1 MQGKARKVVQAILYE
16 VIAVACVAPALALM
30 FDAGMAHSTVL
41 SVLMSGI
48 AMSWNMG
55 FNWAFERWEARQP
68 QRRRTFLRR
77 LLHALGFEGGLVL
90 ILLPLVAFWMDISLW
105 AALLTN
111 LALFL
116 FFFVYAFVFQWGFDK
131 VFDVPVSAQQ
141 ANCQR
146 EGC

>member
-16 VIAVACVAPALALM
+16 VIAVACVAPALSLM

-41 SVLMSGI
+41 SILMSAI

-55 FNWAFERWEARQP
+55 YNWVFERWEARQDK
-68 QRRRTFLRR
+68 RSRTFLRR
-77 LLHALGFEGGLVL
+77 LLHALGFEGRLVL
-90 ILLPLVAFWMDISLW
+90 ILLPLVAYWMDISLW

-131 VFDVPVSAQQ
+131 VFDVPVSAQE
-141 ANCQR
+141 AR
-146 EGC
+146 EGSQGC

>member
-16 VIAVACVAPALALM
+16 VIAVACVAPALSLM

-41 SVLMSGI
+41 SILMSGI

-55 FNWAFERWEARQP
+55 YNWAFERWEARQA
-68 QRRRTFLRR
+68 QRTRTWFRR

-90 ILLPLVAFWMDISLW
+90 ILLPLVAFWLDISLW
-105 AALLTN
+105 SALLTN
-111 LALFL
+111 LALFV

-131 VFDVPVSAQQ
+131 VFDVPLSAQQ
-141 ANCQR
+141 QARC
-146 EGC
+146 

>member
-16 VIAVACVAPALALM
+16 IIAVACVAPALTLM
-30 FDAGMAHSTVL
+30 FETSMAHSTLL

-55 FNWAFERWEARQP
+55 YNWAFERWEARQA
-68 QRRRTFLRR
+68 QRRRTWLRR

-90 ILLPLVAFWMDISLW
+90 ILLPLVAFWLDISLW
-105 AALLTN
+105 SALLTN
-111 LALFL
+111 LALFV

-131 VFDVPVSAQQ
+131 VFDVPLSAQQ
-141 ANCQR
+141 RTAEC
-146 EGC
+146 